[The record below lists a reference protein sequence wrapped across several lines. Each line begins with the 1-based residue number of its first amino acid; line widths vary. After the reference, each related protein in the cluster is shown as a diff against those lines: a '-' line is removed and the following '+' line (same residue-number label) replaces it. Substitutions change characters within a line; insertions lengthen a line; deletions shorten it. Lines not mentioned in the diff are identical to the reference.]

1 MILAGK
7 KILLGVT
14 GSIAAYK
21 ACELLRLLQ
30 KEGAEVRVAMS
41 EAATKFVAPL
51 SFASLS
57 KCPVYTKDGNP
68 EGRPFQHIDFPR
80 WADLYIVAPASAD
93 AIGKFANGL
102 ADDPVSLC
110 YMSSTGDK
118 WIAPAMNT
126 AMYLSNAVQKN
137 LETLRSFADTHILE
151 SPAGELACGETG
163 PGRFMEPAEIVNAL
177 RFYTPESEEKTGSVL
192 ITAGR
197 TEEAIDPVRYI
208 SNRSS
213 GKTAV
218 ALANEFL
225 KAGYR
230 VFFVHGP
237 MNVKVPFGVFDV
249 PVTSSQDMYDRV
261 LAAQSKMDVIVH
273 CAAVAD
279 YRPKHVSDT
288 KIKDSR
294 SQLVLELEPNPN
306 ILRDSVKNKPAKQV
320 IVGFGLETDDVQK
333 HGEEK
338 LAKSGA
344 DFLVLNTPVVDGA
357 GFGYDRVPFA
367 ILEKGK
373 PVPELLMRSKAELA
387 EDVVKLVTA
396 KREALGA

>member
-151 SPAGELACGETG
+151 SPAGELACGEMG

-177 RFYTPESEEKTGSVL
+177 RFYSPESEAKMGSVL

-237 MNVKVPFGVFDV
+237 MDVKVPFGVFDV

-261 LAAQSKMDVIVH
+261 LSAQSKMDVIVH

-279 YRPKHVSDT
+279 YRPKHVSET

-294 SQLVLELEPNPN
+294 GQLVLELEPNPN
-306 ILRDSVKNKPAKQV
+306 ILRDSVKNKAAKQV

-338 LAKSGA
+338 LSKSGA

-373 PVPELLMRSKAELA
+373 PVPELLMRSKTELA
-387 EDVVKLVTA
+387 EDVVKLVSA
-396 KREALGA
+396 KREAFDA

>member
-237 MNVKVPFGVFDV
+237 MDVKVPFGVFDV

>member
-1 MILAGK
+1 MNLSGK

-30 KEGAEVRVAMS
+30 KEGAEVRVAMT

-51 SFASLS
+51 TFASLS

-80 WADLYIVAPASAD
+80 WADLFLAAPASAD
-93 AIGKFANGL
+93 CIGKMANGI

-110 YMSSTGDK
+110 YMSSACPK

-126 AMYLSNAVQKN
+126 TMFLSPAVKRN
-137 LETLRSFADTHILE
+137 LITLRSFSDTQILE
-151 SPAGELACGETG
+151 SPSGELACGENG
-163 PGRFMEPAEIVNAL
+163 PGRFMEPAEIVRAL
-177 RFYTPESEEKTGSVL
+177 KNFREKENGKTVL

-218 ALANEFL
+218 ALAEAFWN
-225 KAGYR
+225 AGYR
-230 VFFVHGP
+230 VVFVHGP
-237 MNVKVPFGVFDV
+237 MDISAPTFAENVRIKN
-249 PVTSSQDMYDRV
+249 SLEMYQAVMQRESEV
-261 LAAQSKMDVIVH
+261 NAIVH

-279 YRPKHVSDT
+279 YRPKHVSQT

-294 SQLVLELEPNPN
+294 SQLNLELEPNPN
-306 ILRDSVKNKPAKQV
+306 ILRDSVKNKSAGQI
-320 IVGFGLETDDVQK
+320 IVGFGLETDDVK
-333 HGEEK
+333 NHGAEK
-338 LAKSGA
+338 FEKSGA
-344 DFLVLNTPVVDGA
+344 DLLVLNTPVMQNAVF
-357 GFGYDRVPFA
+357 GFDRVPFA
-367 ILEKGK
+367 ILEKNA
-373 PVPELLMRSKAELA
+373 PIPELQMHTKSELA
-387 EDVVKLVTA
+387 QKIADKVTCLLESSHA
-396 KREALGA
+396 